1 MTMEKPVPAQESG
14 SEMNAVEE
22 ARFDSAEAANAFYAV
37 AKQRLLDVNKW
48 DEVAKLPSS
57 TFILCDASGER
68 TTRNVQLGDYL
79 KIDIP
84 GPGTSTGDGYD
95 WVQVEFIEEQ
105 HLEGADIMSFR
116 VRPTDNPLSPE
127 KAIAHFF
134 DDAATSTFQ
143 VKKLG
148 NVVTAE
154 VHGRNETPNTHTDHI
169 LDNVRNTM
177 VGLGAKIG
185 ASYPQWKGLVAGIA
199 AVD

>member
-1 MTMEKPVPAQESG
+1 MEKPVPAQESG
-14 SEMNAVEE
+14 SEMNAVQE
-22 ARFDSAEAANAFYAV
+22 ARFDTAEEATAFYEV

-57 TFILCDASGER
+57 TFILCDETGHR
-68 TTRNVQLGDYL
+68 TTRKVQLGDYL

-105 HLEGADIMSFR
+105 HQGGADIMSFR

-127 KAIAHFF
+127 QAIAHFF

-143 VKKLG
+143 VKKLA

-169 LDNVRNTM
+169 MDNVRNTM
-177 VGLGAKIG
+177 VGLGAKVG

>member
-1 MTMEKPVPAQESG
+1 MENAVPAQESG

-22 ARFDSAEAANAFYAV
+22 ATFTTIEEANAFYEI
-37 AKQRLLDVNKW
+37 AKERLLNVNKW

-57 TFILCDASGER
+57 TFILCDPSGER
-68 TTRNVQLGDYL
+68 ISRKVQLGDYL

-95 WVQVEFIEEQ
+95 WVKVEFIEEEHQ
-105 HLEGADIMSFR
+105 DGADITSFR
-116 VRPTDNPLSPE
+116 VRPTDNPQSPE
-127 KAIAHFF
+127 KAVAHFF

-143 VKKLG
+143 VKKIG

-154 VHGRNETPNTHTDHI
+154 VHGRNETPNTHTDHV
-169 LDNVRNTM
+169 LDNIRNTI
-177 VGLGAKIG
+177 VGLGAKVG

>member
-1 MTMEKPVPAQESG
+1 MEKPVPAQESG
-14 SEMNAVEE
+14 SEMNAVQE
-22 ARFDSAEAANAFYAV
+22 ARFDTAEAAAAFYEV
-37 AKQRLLDVNKW
+37 AKQRLVDVNKW

-57 TFILCDASGER
+57 TFILCDPSGQR
-68 TTRNVQLGDYL
+68 TTRTVQLGDYL

-84 GPGTSTGDGYD
+84 GPGTSTGDGFD
-95 WVQVEFIEEQ
+95 WVQVEYIEEQ
-105 HLEGADIMSFR
+105 HQEDADIMSFR

-127 KAIAHFF
+127 KAVAHFF

-143 VKKLG
+143 VKKMG

-154 VHGRNETPNTHTDHI
+154 VHGRNETPNTHTDHV
-169 LDNVRNTM
+169 LDNIRNTM
-177 VGLGAKIG
+177 VGLGAKVG

>member
-1 MTMEKPVPAQESG
+1 MENAVPSQESG
-14 SEMNAVEE
+14 SEMNAVQEAKFNTAEE
-22 ARFDSAEAANAFYAV
+22 ANAFYEV

-48 DEVAKLPSS
+48 DEVAKVPSS
-57 TFILCDASGER
+57 TFILCGPSGKSVE
-68 TTRNVQLGDYL
+68 RNVQLGDFL

-95 WVQVEFIEEQ
+95 WVKVEFIEEQ
-105 HLEGADIMSFR
+105 HEGGATTMSFR
-116 VRPTDNPLSPE
+116 VRPTDNPQSPE
-127 KAIAHFF
+127 QAVAHFF

-143 VKKLG
+143 VKKIG

-154 VHGRNETPNTHTDHI
+154 VHGRNETPNTHTDHV
-169 LDNVRNTM
+169 LDNIRNTM